1 MHRSIQVAFGLM
13 VANLALMTA
22 PGMLVYGLGGAL
34 LADWLPPIT
43 NSFDFA
49 LFGAAGLFWP
59 AGIPLVVFA
68 LKPLRSRWHIAMYV
82 LVLLALLYLWA
93 VTVAA
98 VVHLSLGHV
107 VPMPEVNGKRLELD
121 RSSDIRGPD
130 ANNNGIRDDI
140 DAWIA
145 AQPISDEQQ
154 RAARQSART
163 TQKQLLADL
172 SNPSS
177 LQNLAEESAA
187 SVVCL
192 SNVFEPDYQKG
203 LDLSAQLEAITANT
217 RNRAKQYLAYN
228 RARSGSSGR
237 LPEGNTC
244 EP

>member
-93 VTVAA
+93 VTVTVTVTVAA
-98 VVHLSLGHV
+98 VVHSSLGHV

-130 ANNNGIRDDI
+130 NDNNGIRDDI

-145 AQPISDEQQ
+145 AQPISDEQKK
-154 RAARQSART
+154 AARQAARVR
-163 TQKQLLADL
+163 QAELLVDLTNKVELDRLGDL
-172 SNPSS
+172 SM
-177 LQNLAEESAA
+177 A
-187 SVVCL
+187 SVKCL
-192 SNVFEPDYQKG
+192 RLSFMPDYQRG
-203 LDLSAQLEAITANT
+203 YDLSSTIVAITANT
-217 RNRAKQYLAYN
+217 KQRAKQYLA
-228 RARSGSSGR
+228 
-237 LPEGNTC
+237 
-244 EP
+244 